1 MPVPVSHCI
10 NYAYDSYKIKFMIL
24 TEENDMEDKRFVYMD
39 HAATTA
45 VHPDVAEVMIP
56 YFTDKFG
63 NPSSVYSF
71 ASKNRDVVS
80 NARRAIAK
88 TLNADFS
95 EIYFTAGGSESDNWA
110 IKGYALAHKEEGRH
124 IITTKIEHHAV
135 LHTTEFLADNGFE
148 ITYLGVDENG
158 IIRLEDLKKAIRP
171 DTILISVMYANNEIG
186 TIQPIKEIGEIARTH
201 NIAFHTDAVQAY
213 GQLHIDVDELN
224 IDMLSASGHKLN
236 GPKGTGFLYIKK
248 GIKLE
253 NLIHGGQQERGKRAG
268 TENVPGIA
276 GLAKAC
282 EIASN
287 ELDERIKKETDL
299 RDYLIDRILIEIPYV
314 RLNGHRTKRLPNNA
328 NFCFQFT
335 EGESILIMLDM
346 EGICASSGSACTSGS
361 LDPSH
366 VLMALGL
373 PKEVAK
379 GSLRLTLGYENTKE
393 DADYVVDH
401 VKAVVNKLRSMS
413 PAYEDYIK
421 NSSLKT
427 VQ

>member
-10 NYAYDSYKIKFMIL
+10 TYAYDSYKIKFMIL

-45 VHPDVAEVMIP
+45 VHPEVAKVMMP

>member
-10 NYAYDSYKIKFMIL
+10 TYAYDSYKIKFMIL

-45 VHPDVAEVMIP
+45 VHPEVAKVMMP

-71 ASKNRDVVS
+71 ATKNRDVVS
-80 NARRAIAK
+80 NARRVIAK

-158 IIRLEDLKKAIRP
+158 IIILEDLKKAIRP

-421 NSSLKT
+421 NSSIKT
-427 VQ
+427 VL

>member
-10 NYAYDSYKIKFMIL
+10 TYAYDSYKIKFMIL

-45 VHPDVAEVMIP
+45 VHPEVAKVMMP

-71 ASKNRDVVS
+71 ASNNRDVVS
-80 NARRAIAK
+80 NARRVIAK

>member
-1 MPVPVSHCI
+1 MFS
-10 NYAYDSYKIKFMIL
+10 AYDSYKIKFMIL

-63 NPSSVYSF
+63 NPSSVYKF
-71 ASKNRDVVS
+71 ASDNREVVS
-80 NARRAIAK
+80 NARRTIAK
-88 TLNADFS
+88 TLNADYS

-110 IKGYALAHKEEGRH
+110 LKGYALSHKDKGRH
-124 IITTKIEHHAV
+124 IITTKIEHHAI
-135 LHTTEFLADNGFE
+135 LHTAEFLSDNGFE

-186 TIQPIKEIGEIARTH
+186 TLQPIKEIGEISRAN

-213 GQLHIDVDELN
+213 GQIPIDVNEFN

-236 GPKGTGFLYIKK
+236 GPKGTGFLYVRK
-248 GIKLE
+248 GIKLD

-276 GLAKAC
+276 GLGKAC
-282 EIASN
+282 EIANSSL
-287 ELDERIKKETDL
+287 EERINRETSL
-299 RDYLIDRILIEIPYV
+299 RDYLIDRILMEIPYV

-373 PKEVAK
+373 PKDVAK

-393 DADYVVDH
+393 DVDYVVDN

-427 VQ
+427 VY

>member
-10 NYAYDSYKIKFMIL
+10 TYAYDSYKIKFMIL

-45 VHPDVAEVMIP
+45 VHPEVAKVMMP

-401 VKAVVNKLRSMS
+401 IKAVVNKLRSMS

>member
-1 MPVPVSHCI
+1 
-10 NYAYDSYKIKFMIL
+10 
-24 TEENDMEDKRFVYMD
+24 
-39 HAATTA
+39 
-45 VHPDVAEVMIP
+45 
-56 YFTDKFG
+56 
-63 NPSSVYSF
+63 
-71 ASKNRDVVS
+71 
-80 NARRAIAK
+80 
-88 TLNADFS
+88 
-95 EIYFTAGGSESDNWA
+95 
-110 IKGYALAHKEEGRH
+110 
-124 IITTKIEHHAV
+124 
-135 LHTTEFLADNGFE
+135 
-148 ITYLGVDENG
+148 
-158 IIRLEDLKKAIRP
+158 
-171 DTILISVMYANNEIG
+171 MYANNEIG

-421 NSSLKT
+421 NSSIKT
-427 VQ
+427 VL

>member
-1 MPVPVSHCI
+1 M
-10 NYAYDSYKIKFMIL
+10 
-24 TEENDMEDKRFVYMD
+24 
-39 HAATTA
+39 
-45 VHPDVAEVMIP
+45 
-56 YFTDKFG
+56 
-63 NPSSVYSF
+63 
-71 ASKNRDVVS
+71 
-80 NARRAIAK
+80 
-88 TLNADFS
+88 
-95 EIYFTAGGSESDNWA
+95 
-110 IKGYALAHKEEGRH
+110 
-124 IITTKIEHHAV
+124 